1 MPQMNSMIPRT
12 WTLGNSSFAVNPGAI
27 GMATGSAPAA
37 FDKDEDGAI
46 SRDDLAAGLR
56 DLPGLEDITNAD
68 AGGLARLYDDDGDN
82 QISLEEFTRQLG
94 SSGKVGEAES
104 AVLASLRAACAKS
117 GRKSFQEALEKR
129 GSSVDEACL
138 SEAMNVIGAVGTSS
152 EQRRLVLER
161 FGGRPS
167 VGVITAFAKRGGVG
181 SPDEI
186 AQGLGEPSA
195 SPPTPPLTI
204 MAHPALRDPALR
216 AFADLLLA
224 FEDDGADLAV
234 AFRKLDTHRSGAVDA
249 RQLRS
254 GLKSL
259 GKTFAHFSDDD
270 ARRVVKALD
279 KDNSGDLD
287 LVELRKFWL
296 IWQHW
301 QVVSGSKLGVKFKL
315 KTAVTGVQY
324 VDGVAPDVADP
335 LLPLHEGKMQYVPF
349 CVEFYKYLGNWCAI
363 SGK

>member
-1 MPQMNSMIPRT
+1 
-12 WTLGNSSFAVNPGAI
+12 
-27 GMATGSAPAA
+27 
-37 FDKDEDGAI
+37 
-46 SRDDLAAGLR
+46 
-56 DLPGLEDITNAD
+56 TNAD

-94 SSGKVGEAES
+94 SSGKVGEAET
-104 AVLASLRAACAKS
+104 AVLASLRSACAKS
-117 GRKSFQEALEKR
+117 GRSSFQEALEKR

-167 VGVITAFAKRGGVG
+167 VGVVTAFAKRGGVG

-186 AQGLGEPSA
+186 AQDLGEPSA

-234 AFRKLDTHRSGAVDA
+234 AFRKLDTDRSGAVDA

-287 LVELRKFWL
+287 LVELRKFVRLAREARDGPQEVDSEDADHLGDLL
-296 IWQHW
+296 ISFEDQ
-301 QVVSGSKLGVKFKL
+301 GGDIDGFIARLDRNGDGR
-315 KTAVTGVQY
+315 VTGDELY
-324 VDGVAPDVADP
+324 RG
-335 LLPLHEGKMQYVPF
+335 L
-349 CVEFYKYLGNWCAI
+349 
-363 SGK
+363 